1 MLNSDESEKKKNK
14 KIKDGMI
21 PPNLQIAAQI
31 DQYK

>member
-1 MLNSDESEKKKNK
+1 MSQRKKKNK

>member
-1 MLNSDESEKKKNK
+1 MLNSDESEKNK